1 MYFGTFYLILASFIA
16 IILCAVPI
24 PDDSLKSFG
33 TAARNFNDAVSEMS
47 NANIKKKTSLLDT
60 GKLRFIAKKLKAL
73 SKAAGPLVM
82 LASVLFF
89 EDEDA
94 VR

>member
-1 MYFGTFYLILASFIA
+1 MYFSIFYFIFATFIGTLHCYD
-16 IILCAVPI
+16 
-24 PDDSLKSFG
+24 PDDPLKSFG
-33 TAARNFNDAVSEMS
+33 TAAKNYNEAVSEMA
-47 NANIKKKTSLLDT
+47 NANIKKKTSLLDS

-82 LASVLFF
+82 LASVLLF
-89 EDEDA
+89 EDGDA

>member
-1 MYFGTFYLILASFIA
+1 MYLGSFYLILASFISA
-16 IILCAVPI
+16 RLCAVPY
-24 PDDSLKSFG
+24 DSLKSFD
-33 TAARNFNDAVSEMS
+33 TAAKNYNDAVSEMS
-47 NANIKKKTSLLDT
+47 NANIKKKTSLLDS
-60 GKLRFIAKKLKAL
+60 GKLRFLAKKLKAL